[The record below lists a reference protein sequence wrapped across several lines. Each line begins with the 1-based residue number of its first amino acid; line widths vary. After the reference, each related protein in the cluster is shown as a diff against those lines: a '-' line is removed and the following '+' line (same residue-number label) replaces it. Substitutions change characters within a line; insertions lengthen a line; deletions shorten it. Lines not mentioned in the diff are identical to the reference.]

1 MFGDNISAYQT
12 VFKALAISLG
22 FSPTS
27 ETAARMIV
35 RAYSDPPSVQNQRLE
50 NCCFFDLTPDLSVR
64 MLVEKTRN
72 RGSHFHFRYM
82 PYMLNCVFYGPE
94 AERNALIV
102 RENLFV
108 DGIGK
113 PLAVLRQAG
122 MYPVPPVQ
130 PPMVVYEEDR
140 SLYRK
145 RVDLVIRMKIRDN
158 SDEGDGNLPAEMIQ
172 STPEVVVHDNDR
184 V

>member
-1 MFGDNISAYQT
+1 
-12 VFKALAISLG
+12 
-22 FSPTS
+22 
-27 ETAARMIV
+27 
-35 RAYSDPPSVQNQRLE
+35 
-50 NCCFFDLTPDLSVR
+50 
-64 MLVEKTRN
+64 MLVEKTKN
-72 RGSHFHFRYM
+72 HGSYFHFRYM

-122 MYPVPPVQ
+122 MYPVPPDR
-130 PPMVVYEEDR
+130 PPGVVYEEDG
-140 SLYRK
+140 SLFRK
-145 RVDLVIRMKIRDN
+145 RADLVIRMMIRDN

-172 STPEVVVHDNDR
+172 DAPEVVVHDNDR